1 MVLSKQRPKSKTRKR
16 ESERARDTKRST
28 RESKRQE
35 ELPHNHF
42 IDFTP
47 NYFPHVLTAEVEL

>member
-16 ESERARDTKRST
+16 ESERARDTKGAHVRA
-28 RESKRQE
+28 KRQE

-47 NYFPHVLTAEVEL
+47 NYFPHVLAAEVEL